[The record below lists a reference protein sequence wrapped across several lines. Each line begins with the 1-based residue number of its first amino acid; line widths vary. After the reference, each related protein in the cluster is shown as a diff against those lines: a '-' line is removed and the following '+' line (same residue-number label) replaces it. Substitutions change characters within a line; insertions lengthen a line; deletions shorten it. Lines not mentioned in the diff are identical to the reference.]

1 MHITTI
7 FQTKP
12 EYLCVCVR
20 VPSRMSSA
28 ALYRARILKS
38 MRLFIDYEETL
49 YASLTKGVRIVDIS
63 PIHPQEII
71 VDDKDSTHIMTLPVR
86 TVTYMLHT

>member
-1 MHITTI
+1 MQCIL
-7 FQTKP
+7 QQ
-12 EYLCVCVR
+12 YSRQSLNACVCVR

-28 ALYRARILKS
+28 ALYRAGILKS

-71 VDDKDSTHIMTLPVR
+71 VDDKDSTHIMTLKR
-86 TVTYMLHT
+86 EIHGWK